1 LANSWPHHC
10 KEIDVIL
17 KSISVLALT
26 VVASAVLA
34 TGCRPREPVRSADT
48 IYTGGDIVTVNDA
61 QPSVEA
67 LAVKDG
73 KILALGTR
81 ADIEKSY
88 RGAATTTID
97 LGGKTL
103 VPGFVDGHS
112 HFMDALAAAGRA
124 NVSAPPVGTASNAG
138 EIVVVLQSFA
148 QHKGVKPGELIVGYG
163 YDENQMPKG
172 QELTRDILDKAFPA
186 NPVAVIHVSSHGAV
200 LNSLAF
206 KNFGYKDG
214 MPTPAGGVIVRKPG
228 TQDLDGLVME
238 TGYLM
243 AYAKLPIPDE
253 SNEMEAAR
261 AGQQLYAAAGITTAQ
276 EGATHLNQIEQL
288 QRIAAKGGLTIDV
301 VSFAFMTDLGKI
313 LAKNPPANFGTYNNR
328 LKLGGCKIVSDGSP
342 QGKTAFFTTPYL
354 TGGPAGQKGWKG
366 EPNAPQADITALV
379 KICYDNNLPLLF
391 HANGDAAID
400 SLLTAH
406 EEVAKGSLEMDRRTT
421 VIHAQ
426 FVRPDQLTKFKQYS
440 FIPSLFTDHAFFFG
454 DTHVLNRGEKQAYFL
469 SPMKSAYAAGLEPAN
484 HTDYAV
490 APLDHMMVM
499 WTAVNRVSRSGE
511 VIGPEERATPIQALK
526 AITINGARIYREE
539 ANKGSLEQGK
549 LADMVILDK
558 NPLKVGPLTIKDIKV
573 VETIKEGKTIY
584 KVK

>member
-1 LANSWPHHC
+1 M
-10 KEIDVIL
+10 IL
-17 KSISVLALT
+17 KPIAT
-26 VVASAVLA
+26 IAGFAAVAFA
-34 TGCRPREPVRSADT
+34 TGCSPSKPVQSADT
-48 IYTGGDIVTVNDA
+48 IYTGGDIVTINDS
-61 QPSVEA
+61 QPSAEA

-73 KILALGTR
+73 KILAVGTR

-88 RGAATTTID
+88 KGATTAVID

-138 EIVVVLQSFA
+138 EIVAVLQEFA
-148 QHKGVKPGELIVGYG
+148 RLKGVKPGELIVGYG

-172 QELTRDILDKAFPA
+172 QELTRDILDTAFPA
-186 NPVAVIHVSSHGAV
+186 NGVAVIHVSSHGAV

-206 KNFGYKDG
+206 KNFGYTDG
-214 MPTPAGGVIVRKPG
+214 MPTPAGGVIARKPG

-276 EGATHLNQIEQL
+276 EGATHLNQVEQL
-288 QRIAAKGGLTIDV
+288 KRIARNGGLYIDV

-313 LAKNPPANFGTYNNR
+313 LAKYPPTSFGTYDNR

-354 TGGPAGQKGWKG
+354 TGGPAGQKDWKG
-366 EPNAPQADITALV
+366 EPNAPQAEITAVV
-379 KICYDNNLPLLF
+379 KTCYDSNLPLLF

-406 EEVAKGSLEMDRRTT
+406 EEVAAGSLDKDRRTT

-426 FVRPDQLTKFKQYS
+426 FVRPDQLAKFKQYN
-440 FIPSLFTDHAFFFG
+440 FIPSFFTDHAFFFG
-454 DTHVLNRGEKQAYFL
+454 DTHVLNRGKEQAYFL
-469 SPMKSAYAAGLEPAN
+469 SPMKSAYSAGLQPAN

-490 APLDHMMVM
+490 APIDHMMVM

-511 VIGPEERATPIQALK
+511 VIGPDERATPMQALQ
-526 AITINGARIYREE
+526 AITINGARIYGEE
-539 ANKGSLEQGK
+539 ASKGSLERGK
-549 LADMVILDK
+549 LADLAVLDK
-558 NPLKVGPLTIKDIKV
+558 NPLKVDPMTIKDIKV
-573 VETIKEGKTIY
+573 VETIKEGKSIY
-584 KVK
+584 KAK

>member
-1 LANSWPHHC
+1 M
-10 KEIDVIL
+10 IL
-17 KSISVLALT
+17 KPIVTL
-26 VVASAVLA
+26 VVAAIVVFA
-34 TGCRPREPVRSADT
+34 AGCSPSKPIVSADT
-48 IYTGGDIVTVNDA
+48 IYTGGDIVTINDA

-73 KILALGTR
+73 RILALGTR
-81 ADIEKSY
+81 TDIEKSHK
-88 RGAATTTID
+88 GAATAVVD

-138 EIVVVLQSFA
+138 EIVAVLQAFA
-148 QHKGVKPGELIVGYG
+148 KQKAVKPGELIVGYG
-163 YDENQMPKG
+163 YDENQMPQG

-200 LNSLAF
+200 LNSIAF

-214 MPTPAGGVIVRKPG
+214 MPTPVGGVIARKPG

-238 TGYLM
+238 TGYLQ

-253 SNEMEAAR
+253 SNEMEAAK

-288 QRIAAKGGLTIDV
+288 QRIAAKGGFYLDV
-301 VSFAFMTDLGKI
+301 VSFAFMTDLDKI
-313 LAKNPPANFGTYNNR
+313 LAKNPPAGFGSYKAR

-354 TGGPAGQKGWKG
+354 TGGPAGQKDWKG

-379 KICYDNNLPLLF
+379 KTCYDNNLPLLF

-406 EEVAKGSLEMDRRTT
+406 EAVAAGSLDKDRRTT
-421 VIHAQ
+421 VVHAQ
-426 FVRPDQLTKFKQYS
+426 FVRPDQLTKFKQYN
-440 FIPSLFTDHAFFFG
+440 FIPSLFTDHAFLFG
-454 DTHVLNRGEKQAYFL
+454 DTHVLNRGKVQAFFL
-469 SPMKSAYAAGLEPAN
+469 SPMKSAYAAGLQPAN

-490 APLDHMMVM
+490 APLDQMLVL
-499 WTAVNRVSRSGE
+499 WTAVNRVSRTGA
-511 VIGPEERATPIQALK
+511 VIGPDERATPIQALK

-539 ANKGSLEQGK
+539 ASKGSLEAGK

-558 NPLKVGPLTIKDIKV
+558 NPLKVDPMTIKDIKV
-573 VETIKEGKTIY
+573 VETIKEGKVIY
-584 KVK
+584 KLQ

>member
-1 LANSWPHHC
+1 M
-10 KEIDVIL
+10 IL

-73 KILALGTR
+73 KILALGAR

-88 RGAATTTID
+88 RGAATATID

-112 HFMDALAAAGRA
+112 HFMDALAATGRA

-138 EIVVVLQSFA
+138 EIVAVLQAFA
-148 QHKGVKPGELIVGYG
+148 KLKGVKPGELIVGYG

-186 NPVAVIHVSSHGAV
+186 NAVAVIHVSSHGAV

-206 KNFGYKDG
+206 KNFGYTDG
-214 MPTPAGGVIVRKPG
+214 MPTPAGGVIARKPG

-276 EGATHLNQIEQL
+276 EGATHLNQVAQL
-288 QRIAAKGGLTIDV
+288 KRIARNGGLYIDV

-313 LAKNPPANFGTYNNR
+313 LAKYPPTSFGTYDNR

-354 TGGPAGQKGWKG
+354 TGGPAGQKDWKG
-366 EPNAPQADITALV
+366 EPNAPQAEITAVV
-379 KICYDNNLPLLF
+379 KICYDSNLPLLF

-406 EEVAKGSLEMDRRTT
+406 EEVAAGSLDKDRRTT

-426 FVRPDQLTKFKQYS
+426 FVRPDQLAKFKQYN
-440 FIPSLFTDHAFFFG
+440 FIPSFFTDHAFFFG
-454 DTHVLNRGEKQAYFL
+454 DTHVLNRGKEQAYFL
-469 SPMKSAYAAGLEPAN
+469 SPMKSAYSAGLQPAN

-490 APLDHMMVM
+490 APIDHMMVM

-511 VIGPEERATPIQALK
+511 VIGPDERATPMQALQ
-526 AITINGARIYREE
+526 AITINGARIYGEE
-539 ANKGSLEQGK
+539 ASKGSLEPGK
-549 LADMVILDK
+549 LADLVVLDK
-558 NPLKVGPLTIKDIKV
+558 NPLKVDPMTIKDIKV
-573 VETIKEGKTIY
+573 VETIKEGKSIY
-584 KVK
+584 KAT

>member
-1 LANSWPHHC
+1 MRMLYVTLVAAIAIGATLVAGCTSSGVQS
-10 KEIDVIL
+10 DV
-17 KSISVLALT
+17 K
-26 VVASAVLA
+26 VA
-34 TGCRPREPVRSADT
+34 ADA
-48 IYTGGDIVTVNDA
+48 IYAGGDIVTVNDS

-88 RGAATTTID
+88 KGAATAVID

-103 VPGFVDGHS
+103 APGFVDGHS

-124 NVSAPPVGTASNAG
+124 NVSAPPVGTASNAS
-138 EIVVVLQSFA
+138 EIVAVLQAFA
-148 QHKGVKPGELIVGYG
+148 TQKGVKPGELIVGYG

-172 QELTRDILDKAFPA
+172 QEPTRDILDKAFPA
-186 NPVAVIHVSSHGAV
+186 NPVAIIHVSSHGAV

-214 MPTPAGGVIVRKPG
+214 MPTPAGGVIARKPG

-243 AYAKLPIPDE
+243 AYANLPIPDE
-253 SNEMEAAR
+253 SNEMEAAQ
-261 AGQQLYAAAGITTAQ
+261 AGQQLYAAAGVTTAQ

-301 VSFAFMTDLGKI
+301 VSFAFMTDLTKI
-313 LAKNPPANFGTYNNR
+313 LAKNPPANFGSYNNR

-366 EPNAPQADITALV
+366 EPNAPQAEITALV
-379 KICYDNNLPLLF
+379 KTCYDNNLPLLF

-406 EEVAKGSLEMDRRTT
+406 EEVAAGSLDKDRRTT

-426 FVRPDQLTKFKQYS
+426 FVRPDQLTKFKQYN

-454 DTHVLNRGEKQAYFL
+454 DTHVLNRGKQQAFFL
-469 SPMKSAYAAGLEPAN
+469 SPMKSAYAAGLQPAN

-511 VIGPEERATPIQALK
+511 VIGPDERATPMQALQ

-539 ANKGSLEQGK
+539 ASKGSLEPGK
-549 LADMVILDK
+549 LADLVILDK
-558 NPLKVGPLTIKDIKV
+558 NPLTVDPMAIKDIKV

-584 KVK
+584 TAPAR

>member
-1 LANSWPHHC
+1 M
-10 KEIDVIL
+10 IL
-17 KSISVLALT
+17 KPIATIAAFAT
-26 VVASAVLA
+26 VAFA
-34 TGCRPREPVRSADT
+34 TGCSPTKPVQSADT
-48 IYTGGDIVTVNDA
+48 IYTGGDIVTINDS

-73 KILALGTR
+73 KILAVGTR

-88 RGAATTTID
+88 KGATTAVID

-138 EIVVVLQSFA
+138 EIVAVLQEFA
-148 QHKGVKPGELIVGYG
+148 KLKVVKPGELIVGYG

-186 NPVAVIHVSSHGAV
+186 NAVAVIHVSSHGAV

-206 KNFGYKDG
+206 KNFGYTDG
-214 MPTPAGGVIVRKPG
+214 MPTPAGGVIARKPG

-276 EGATHLNQIEQL
+276 EGATHLNQVEQL
-288 QRIAAKGGLTIDV
+288 KRIARNGGLYIDV

-313 LAKNPPANFGTYNNR
+313 LAKYPPTSFGTYDNR

-354 TGGPAGQKGWKG
+354 TGGPAGQKDWKG
-366 EPNAPQADITALV
+366 EPNAPQAEITAVV
-379 KICYDNNLPLLF
+379 KTCYDSNLPLLF

-406 EEVAKGSLEMDRRTT
+406 EEVAAGSLDKDRRTT

-426 FVRPDQLTKFKQYS
+426 FVRPDQLAKFKQYN

-454 DTHVLNRGEKQAYFL
+454 DTHVLNRGKEQAYFL
-469 SPMKSAYAAGLEPAN
+469 SPMKSAYSAGLQPAN

-490 APLDHMMVM
+490 APIDHMMVM

-511 VIGPEERATPIQALK
+511 VIGPDERATPMQALQ
-526 AITINGARIYREE
+526 AITINGARIYGEE
-539 ANKGSLEQGK
+539 ASKGSLEPGK
-549 LADMVILDK
+549 LADLVVLDK
-558 NPLKVGPLTIKDIKV
+558 NPLKVDPMTIKDIKV
-573 VETIKEGKTIY
+573 VETIKEGKSIY
-584 KVK
+584 KAK

>member
-1 LANSWPHHC
+1 M
-10 KEIDVIL
+10 IL

-88 RGAATTTID
+88 RGAATATID

-124 NVSAPPVGTASNAG
+124 NVSAPPIGTASNAG

-172 QELTRDILDKAFPA
+172 QEPTRDILDKAFPE
-186 NPVAVIHVSSHGAV
+186 NPVVIIHVSSHGAV

-214 MPTPAGGVIVRKPG
+214 MPTPVGGVIARKAG
-228 TQDLDGLVME
+228 TQNLDGLVME

-243 AYAKLPIPDE
+243 AYAHLPIPDE

-379 KICYDNNLPLLF
+379 KTCYDNNLPLLF

-406 EEVAKGSLEMDRRTT
+406 EEVAKGSLEKDRRTT

-426 FVRPDQLTKFKQYS
+426 FVRPDQLIKFKQYS

-454 DTHVLNRGEKQAYFL
+454 DTHVLNRGKKQAYFL

-558 NPLKVGPLTIKDIKV
+558 NPLKVDPLTIKDIKV

>member
-1 LANSWPHHC
+1 MTLKPLVTLA
-10 KEIDVIL
+10 
-17 KSISVLALT
+17 
-26 VVASAVLA
+26 VVASAAFA
-34 TGCRPREPVRSADT
+34 TGCSPPQPVQSADA

-88 RGAATTTID
+88 KGAATSVID

-112 HFMDALAAAGRA
+112 HFMDALAAGGRA

-138 EIVVVLQSFA
+138 EIVTVLQAFA
-148 QHKGVKPGELIVGYG
+148 KLKGVKPGELIVGYG

-172 QELTRDILDKAFPA
+172 QELSRDVLDKAFPE
-186 NPVAVIHVSSHGAV
+186 NPVAIIHVSSHGAV

-206 KNFGYKDG
+206 KNFGYTDG
-214 MPTPAGGVIVRKPG
+214 MPTPAGGVIGRKPG

-238 TGYLM
+238 TGYLL
-243 AYAKLPIPDE
+243 AYPNLPIPDE
-253 SNEMEAAR
+253 SNEMEAAD

-288 QRIAAKGGLTIDV
+288 KRIAAKGGFYMDV

-313 LAKNPPANFGTYNNR
+313 LTKYPPASFGTYNNR

-354 TGGPAGQKGWKG
+354 TGGPAGQKDWKG
-366 EPNAPQADITALV
+366 EPNAPQAEITALV
-379 KICYDNNLPLLF
+379 KTCYENNLPLLF

-406 EEVAKGSLEMDRRTT
+406 EEVAAGSLDKDRRTT

-426 FVRPDQLTKFKQYS
+426 FVRPDQLTKFKQYN
-440 FIPSLFTDHAFFFG
+440 FIPSFFTDHAFFFG
-454 DTHVLNRGEKQAYFL
+454 DTHVLNRGKKQAYFL
-469 SPMKSAYAAGLEPAN
+469 SPLKSAYAAGLQPAN

-511 VIGPEERATPIQALK
+511 VIGPDERATPMQALK

-539 ANKGSLEQGK
+539 ASKGSLEPGK
-549 LADMVILDK
+549 LADIVILDK
-558 NPLKVGPLTIKDIKV
+558 NPLKVDPMTIKDIKII
-573 VETIKEGKTIY
+573 ETIKEGKTIY
-584 KVK
+584 KVR